1 MTIYE
6 TGHCVWL
13 QSLDVLQVNQAAL
26 GHAVA
31 VEAVEY
37 IYVLGCRDY
46 YNNGLFIIHCM
57 PFFYQCLDIISNELE
72 K

>member
-1 MTIYE
+1 M
-6 TGHCVWL
+6 WL

-57 PFFYQCLDIISNELE
+57 PFFISVWIL
-72 K
+72 